1 MSVKN
6 IIFDLGAVMFDWN
19 PKLISETFTSD
30 VELQK
35 RIQNELFF
43 HQNWLDFDCG
53 LVTEEDAIRIASEQ
67 LSVSLQESER
77 LFELVKKSLVLL
89 PQTEHVLKTVKNK
102 NYNVYCLSNIS
113 PELFTYLSAK
123 HSLFDLFDGIVTSG
137 AEKTAKPGKRIFEIL
152 IERFELQPE
161 ECLFIDDSAAN
172 TKTATELGI
181 TSITFKGLD
190 SCYEEIGRYIK

>member
-19 PKLISETFTSD
+19 PKLISETFTAD
-30 VELQK
+30 IELQN

-53 LVTEEDAIRIASEQ
+53 LVTEEEATIIASEQ
-67 LSVSLQESER
+67 LSLSLAESKR
-77 LFELVKKSLVLL
+77 LFELVKISLVLL
-89 PQTEHVLKTVKNK
+89 PQTEQVLKTVKEK
-102 NYNVYCLSNIS
+102 NLKAYCLSNIS
-113 PELFTYLSAK
+113 PALFNHLSAK
-123 HSLFDLFDGIVTSG
+123 HGLFGLFDGVVTSG
-137 AEKTAKPGKRIFEIL
+137 AEKTAKPGKRIFKIL
-152 IERFELQPE
+152 CERFELDPS

-181 TSITFKGLD
+181 TSITFKGLS
-190 SCYEEIGRYIK
+190 SCYEEIYKHIE